1 MEQVEY
7 AIVIKPFK
15 TKEEAERTMVNIY
28 EEMHMEDSIFY
39 IQEIRRE

>member
-1 MEQVEY
+1 MEKVEY

-15 TKEEAERTMVNIY
+15 TKEDAERTMVNIY
-28 EEMHMEDSIFY
+28 EEMRMEESIFS